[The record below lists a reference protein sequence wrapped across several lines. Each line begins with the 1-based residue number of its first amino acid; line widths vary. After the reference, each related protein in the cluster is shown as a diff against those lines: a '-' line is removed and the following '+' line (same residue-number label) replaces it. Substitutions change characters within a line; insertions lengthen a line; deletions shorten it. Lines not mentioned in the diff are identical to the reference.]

1 MIGLPLVLKLLTPSN
16 VRAVL
21 DYVFKKNV
29 LDEQMES
36 VQTRLDEIKAEYNEL
51 KKDLKKVIEESKVIK
66 CQCVDFNKKF
76 NKLEKGTRNGNK

>member
-16 VRAVL
+16 VRAIL

-36 VQTRLDEIKAEYNEL
+36 VQTRLDEIKTEYNEL
-51 KKDLKKVIEESKVIK
+51 KKDLIE
-66 CQCVDFNKKF
+66 VDYN
-76 NKLEKGTRNGNK
+76 